1 MTALHKNIIAKIAG
15 TIVFNTIRL
24 MREWSLKTISVLLV
38 MLSVSAAGADELTVN
53 VAYVKQT
60 SSKPSPSLAL
70 FKTPE
75 NNGVAGAELG
85 VVDSNT
91 TGKFLKQHYA
101 LQTIESADPSMLTEQ
116 LKSWLA
122 ANPGPVVLDVSDSVM
137 TSLLAL
143 PQAKSRV
150 FINATNKSDSWRVTQ
165 CQAGLLH
172 TAPSYAMLGDAI
184 GQFMMAKRWREW
196 FIVEGNSEADKAMA
210 NAFVR
215 ASKRFGTE
223 ITGRR
228 TWSFDTDL
236 RRTSQQEVPAL
247 TQGEDYDVV
256 LVADVD
262 NLFGFYLP
270 YNTYLPRPVAGTH
283 GMKAAAWHRSIE
295 QWGALQLQNRFFD
308 AYGRPMNEDDY
319 NAWLAVRAVSE
330 AVTRTKSADSATLYQ
345 YLMGD
350 KFELAAF
357 KGRKLTFRHWNGQL
371 RQPIPLVQPESLVSQ
386 SPQQGFLH
394 PNTDLDTLGYDKPE
408 VRCSMAQE

>member
-1 MTALHKNIIAKIAG
+1 MTALYKKIIAKLAK
-15 TIVFNTIRL
+15 TLCLRAATRCCKRSRL
-24 MREWSLKTISVLLV
+24 FLSLPLL
-38 MLSVSAAGADELTVN
+38 MLCLSPVHANELTIN
-53 VAYVKQT
+53 IAYVTQT

-85 VVDSNT
+85 IVDSNT

-101 LQTIESADPSMLTEQ
+101 LQLVEGADSAELIES

-122 ANPGPVVLDVSDSVM
+122 TNPGPVILDVSDKVM
-137 TSLLAL
+137 SAMLAL
-143 PQAKSRV
+143 PEASSRL
-150 FINATNKSDSWRVTQ
+150 FINATNKSDRWRVTQ

-172 TAPSYAMLGDAI
+172 TAPSYAMLGDAL
-184 GQFMMAKRWREW
+184 GQFLMARRWREW
-196 FIVEGNSEADKAMA
+196 FIVEGSSEADKAMA
-210 NAFVR
+210 NAYVR
-215 ASKRFGTE
+215 SSKRFGTE

-228 TWSFDTDL
+228 TWTFDTDL

-256 LVADVD
+256 LVADAD

-283 GMKAAAWHRSIE
+283 GMKAASWHRSIE

-308 AYGRPMNEDDY
+308 TNGRPMNEDDY

-330 AVTRTKSADSATLYQ
+330 AVTRTKSANSATLYQ
-345 YLMGD
+345 YLMSD
-350 KFELAAF
+350 KFDLAAF
-357 KGRKLTFRHWNGQL
+357 KGRKLTFRNWNGQL